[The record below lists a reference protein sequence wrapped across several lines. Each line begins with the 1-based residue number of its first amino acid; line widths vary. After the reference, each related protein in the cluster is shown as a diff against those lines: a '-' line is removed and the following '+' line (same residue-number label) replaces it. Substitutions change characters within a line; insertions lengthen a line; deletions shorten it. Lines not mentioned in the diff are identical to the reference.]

1 MNDINK
7 KQKRMHAI
15 CDYAKH
21 FVTKTIVKMNYK
33 DNKHTNNFEDKPK
46 FRLMYSIL
54 IKNKLYTTYQNPFN
68 LYYDLQND
76 KLNDTAYMLYM
87 IMRFCEDAWFNP
99 EKFDIEEAK
108 YESDMINK
116 LSFEDFEKPEHK
128 ESELIK
134 ETEDYVATA
143 ITDAEFKEL
152 FGFAYPF

>member
-7 KQKRMHAI
+7 KTKRMYAI

-54 IKNKLYTTYQNPFN
+54 IKNKLYTTHQDPFN

-76 KLNDTAYMLYM
+76 KLNDTAYILYM

-99 EKFDIEEAK
+99 EKFDIEETK

-128 ESELIK
+128 EGELIK